1 MTAPAAYLPI
11 GTVLTDRYEILREI
25 GRGGY
30 SVVFAARDRDL
41 GTDVAIKLLVPPPAV
56 AHIARERMRREV
68 QAVRGLSHQHIVAVH
83 DFVEDGPHSFI
94 VMELISGSDLGVRV
108 ARRQPLAVD
117 EVARIGE
124 EVAEALAFAHVRG
137 VLHRDVKP
145 QNILID
151 SGGRARLTDFGSA
164 KLDGQM
170 TVTQTGGVVG
180 TIPYT
185 APEVLSGHRG
195 DARADIYALG
205 LTLFYALTGRLP
217 GGPGSRLP
225 PPALSGG
232 HHPGECRDGVP
243 AWLDQIIARA
253 TEAEP
258 GFRFPAASDLRAA
271 LQARAGE
278 HLAMS
283 PAGHQTVEF
292 CLSCGS
298 SDTFGM
304 SPCPECG
311 GTRPRNADTL
321 VFVVPPAKRK
331 DRLAVALDLAGLSP
345 HPVSHADLQQA
356 TRGRR
361 ALVRIPARRAASVVR
376 HLTARNIPAQA
387 VPKAH
392 AWAAVPLPLYALAGA
407 IVVVGSLAGMLALP
421 ALLWTSP
428 VVAGLLVIGGHRTA
442 HTPILRA
449 AHDGAG
455 KLPHELASRVTRTLA
470 VLGPGATRRMVADIV
485 TLGRAV
491 LADLPA
497 TDGTGDERA
506 TIVELLAH
514 VSDVAEDLANVERAL
529 TALETHRD
537 RFAADPA
544 RWLDALSR
552 CERAHDRRVQQLL
565 DVLSILARLKAQ
577 GTISDATAQE
587 EFAEL
592 TRRLERDADA
602 RALAEAA
609 IEELLAV
616 DAGRG
621 EAPREIS

>member
-1 MTAPAAYLPI
+1 MATPAAYLPI

-41 GTDVAIKLLVPPPAV
+41 GADVAIKLLVPPPAV

-68 QAVRGLSHQHIVAVH
+68 QAVRALTHHHIVAVH
-83 DFVEDGPHSFI
+83 DFVEDGPRSFI
-94 VMELISGSDLGVRV
+94 VMELVDGSDLGVRV
-108 ARRQPLAVD
+108 AQRQPLAID

-124 EVAEALAFAHVRG
+124 EVAEALAFAHARG

-170 TVTQTGGVVG
+170 TVTQTGGLVG
-180 TIPYT
+180 TIPYS

-205 LTLFYALTGRLP
+205 LTLFYAVTGRLP
-217 GGPGSRLP
+217 GNPGSRLP
-225 PPALSGG
+225 PPAMPGG
-232 HHPGECRDGVP
+232 HHPGEYRDGVP
-243 AWLDQIIARA
+243 SWLDQIIARA

-258 GFRFPAASDLRAA
+258 GLRFPAASDLRTA
-271 LQARAGE
+271 LEARAGE
-278 HLAMS
+278 PLAIS
-283 PAGHQTVEF
+283 SAGSRTVEF

-304 SPCPECG
+304 SPCPDCG

-321 VFVVPPAKRK
+321 VFVVPPAKRQ
-331 DRLAVALDLAGLSP
+331 DRLAVALHLAGLSP
-345 HPVSHADLQQA
+345 HPVSQADLRHA

-361 ALVRIPARRAASVVR
+361 ALVRIPAHRAASVVR
-376 HLTARNIPAQA
+376 HLTARDIPVQA

-421 ALLWTSP
+421 AMLWTSP
-428 VVAGLLVIGGHRTA
+428 VVAALLVIGGHRTA
-442 HTPILRA
+442 HTPILHA
-449 AHDGAG
+449 ARDGAG
-455 KLPHELASRVTRTLA
+455 KLPHELASRVTRTMA
-470 VLGPGATRRMVADIV
+470 VLGPGTTRRMVADIMTV
-485 TLGRAV
+485 GQAV
-491 LADLPA
+491 LADISA
-497 TDGTGDERA
+497 ADGPGDRRA
-506 TIVELLAH
+506 DIVALLAG
-514 VSDVAEDLANVERAL
+514 VTTVADDLANLERAL

-537 RFAADPA
+537 RFAADPE

-577 GTISDATAQE
+577 GTMSDATAQE

-602 RALAEAA
+602 RALAEAE
-609 IEELLAV
+609 IEKLLAPA
-616 DAGRG
+616 DA
-621 EAPREIS
+621 

>member
-94 VMELISGSDLGVRV
+94 VMELVDGSDLGIRV
-108 ARRQPLAVD
+108 AQRQPLATD

-124 EVAEALAFAHVRG
+124 EVAEALAFAHARG

-151 SGGRARLTDFGSA
+151 SGGRTRLTDFGSA

-170 TVTQTGGVVG
+170 TVTQTGALVG
-180 TIPYT
+180 TIPYS

-217 GGPGSRLP
+217 GSPGSRLP
-225 PPALSGG
+225 PPAMPDG
-232 HHPGECRDGVP
+232 HHPGQCRDGVP
-243 AWLDQIIARA
+243 DWLDRVIARA
-253 TEAEP
+253 TAAEP
-258 GFRFPAASDLRAA
+258 GLRFPAASDLRAA
-271 LQARAGE
+271 LRARAG
-278 HLAMS
+278 HHFACS
-283 PAGHQTVEF
+283 PAGHQMVEF
-292 CLSCGS
+292 CLNCGS

-311 GTRPRNADTL
+311 GTRPKNADTL

-331 DRLAVALDLAGLSP
+331 NRLAVALKLAELSP
-345 HPVSHADLQQA
+345 HPVSQADLRHA
-356 TRGRR
+356 THGRR
-361 ALVRIPARRAASVVR
+361 ALVRIPAHHAASVVR
-376 HLTARNIPAQA
+376 YLTARDIPVQA

-407 IVVVGSLAGMLALP
+407 IVVIGSLAGMLTLP
-421 ALLWTSP
+421 AMLWTSP

-442 HTPILRA
+442 HTPILPA
-449 AHDGAG
+449 ARDGAE
-455 KLPHELASRVTRTLA
+455 KLPHELVSRITRTMA

-485 TLGRAV
+485 TLGHAV
-491 LADLPA
+491 LADFPA
-497 TDGTGDERA
+497 TDGNGEERA
-506 TIVELLAH
+506 NIVGLLAR
-514 VSDVAEDLANVERAL
+514 VSDVADDLANLERAL
-529 TALETHRD
+529 AALEAHRD

-544 RWLDALSR
+544 RWLDALSQ
-552 CERAHDRRVQQLL
+552 CERAHDRQVQQLL
-565 DVLSILARLKAQ
+565 DVLSILARLEGQ
-577 GTISDATAQE
+577 GTMSDSMSRE
-587 EFAEL
+587 ELVER

-602 RALAEAA
+602 RALAEAE
-609 IEELLAV
+609 IEQLLAV
-616 DAGRG
+616 DA
-621 EAPREIS
+621 S

>member
-30 SVVFAARDRDL
+30 SVVFAARDRNL

-68 QAVRGLSHQHIVAVH
+68 QAVRGLSHHHIVAVH

-94 VMELISGSDLGVRV
+94 VMELVDGSDLGVRV
-108 ARRQPLAVD
+108 AQRQPLAID

-124 EVAEALAFAHVRG
+124 EVAEALAFAHARG

-151 SGGRARLTDFGSA
+151 SGGRTRLTDFGSA

-170 TVTQTGGVVG
+170 TVTQTGGLVG
-180 TIPYT
+180 TIPYS

-217 GGPGSRLP
+217 GSRGSRLP
-225 PPALSGG
+225 PPAMPDG

-243 AWLDQIIARA
+243 DWLDQIIARA
-253 TEAEP
+253 TAAEP
-258 GFRFPAASDLRAA
+258 GLRFPAASDLRAA
-271 LQARAGE
+271 LRARAGD
-278 HLAMS
+278 HFALS
-283 PAGHQTVEF
+283 TAGHQIVEF

-311 GTRPRNADTL
+311 GTRPKNADTL

-331 DRLAVALDLAGLSP
+331 DRLAVALGLAGLSP
-345 HPVSHADLQQA
+345 HPVSQADLRHA
-356 TRGRR
+356 THGRR
-361 ALVRIPARRAASVVR
+361 ALVRIPAHRAASVVR
-376 HLTARNIPAQA
+376 YLTARDIPVQA

-407 IVVVGSLAGMLALP
+407 IVVIGSLAGMLTLP
-421 ALLWTSP
+421 AMLWTSP

-442 HTPILRA
+442 HTPILHA
-449 AHDGAG
+449 ARDNAA
-455 KLPHELASRVTRTLA
+455 KLPHELASRVTRTMA
-470 VLGPGATRRMVADIV
+470 RLGPGATRRMVADIV
-485 TLGRAV
+485 TLGQAV
-491 LADLPA
+491 LADFPA
-497 TDGTGDERA
+497 TDGNGDQHA
-506 TIVELLAH
+506 DIIELLAR
-514 VSDVAEDLANVERAL
+514 VSDVADDLANLERAL
-529 TALETHRD
+529 ATLETHRD

-544 RWLDALSR
+544 RWLDALSQ
-552 CERAHDRRVQQLL
+552 CERAHDRQVQQLL
-565 DVLSILARLKAQ
+565 DVLSILAQLKAQ
-577 GTISDATAQE
+577 GTMSDATSKE
-587 EFAEL
+587 EFGEL

-602 RALAEAA
+602 RAFAEAE
-609 IEELLAV
+609 IEELLAP
-616 DAGRG
+616 DGA
-621 EAPREIS
+621 